1 MVSLILYA
9 ALFVATQILPQANP
23 GVLTGRLTSSEG
35 QPVTGV
41 RIIALDTS
49 YPRMNI
55 ASQAETDR
63 DGRYRL
69 ENVPAGE
76 YFIVADQFN
85 NPSYYPGTGNR
96 DHSRP
101 VSVTAGVSI
110 NGLDFKF
117 VRNSGIL
124 RVARTPSTGAARF
137 SGVLRDTK
145 RKGIPNIAV
154 SLSDPATNAR
164 FWTVTN
170 ASGSF

>member
-23 GVLTGRLTSSEG
+23 GVLTGRLTSTDG
-35 QPVTGV
+35 QPVAGV
-41 RIIALDTS
+41 RVVALDTS

-76 YFIVADQFN
+76 YFIIADQFN

-96 DHSRP
+96 DDSRP
-101 VSVTAGVSI
+101 VTVTAGATI
-110 NGLDFKF
+110 NNLDFQF

-124 RVARTPSTGAARF
+124 RIVR
-137 SGVLRDTK
+137 
-145 RKGIPNIAV
+145 
-154 SLSDPATNAR
+154 
-164 FWTVTN
+164 
-170 ASGSF
+170 